1 MSTWPSDGRQ
11 EKEREEVLAEMATRL
26 LTAAGPEEEKIRLGS
41 ECAFTG
47 GSFRRFFSENT
58 SFNMGVYGACWSL

>member
-11 EKEREEVLAEMATRL
+11 EKEREEVLAEMTNRL
-26 LTAAGPEEEKIRLGS
+26 LTAAGPEEERICLGS
-41 ECAFTG
+41 KCAFTG

-58 SFNMGVYGACWSL
+58 SFNMGVYGA